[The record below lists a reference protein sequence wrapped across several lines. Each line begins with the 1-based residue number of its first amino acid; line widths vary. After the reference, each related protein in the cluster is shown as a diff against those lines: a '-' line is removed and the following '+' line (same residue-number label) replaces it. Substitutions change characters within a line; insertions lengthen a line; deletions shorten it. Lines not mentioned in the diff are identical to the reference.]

1 LNSKYFILWNLG
13 TWVAQRFVSKFAMKK
28 IITIAVATIVVLGGA
43 SAGVYFLMPD
53 WLPDSIR
60 PKGPAHGKEAK
71 KNEEGDRQT

>member
-1 LNSKYFILWNLG
+1 
-13 TWVAQRFVSKFAMKK
+13 MKK